1 MERLLFGTAGT
12 PVSSRARDSVSGI
25 KRVRELGL
33 DCMEIEF
40 VRGVRMGVDQAQVV
54 NATAN
59 KLNVALSIHAPYY
72 INLNSPLEK
81 KLRASMDRIIQSARI
96 GLICGAESIAFHA
109 AYYQKDEPKIVYS
122 RVKKSLKEM
131 RSQLDNEGVDVILRP
146 ETTGKPT
153 QFGSLEELLNLSNE
167 LDGVLPCIDFSHL
180 HARTGRNNSKEEFSD
195 ILAAIEDAVGKEALD
210 NMHIHVSGIEYT
222 SKGEKKHLNLKESDM
237 RYLELVK
244 AWKEFD
250 IKGLV
255 ISESPNLEV
264 DAMLMRDAY
273 GEILINE

>member
-255 ISESPNLEV
+255 ISENPNLEV